1 MIKIFDL
8 INKVKELNPLV
19 LHYTNNVTITDCA
32 NTTLAIGASPLMSFS
47 YEEVEDIVKV
57 ASSIVINI
65 GTMNSEL
72 LDLFILAGKTANK
85 YNKPVILDPVGVF
98 ATEARTKLTN
108 KLLNEV
114 RFDVIRGNISEI
126 QFLGGLDVKGK
137 GVDSFD
143 DGSDSTHIVESVA
156 RKLDCVVVASGK
168 IDLISDG
175 KTTYKIHNG
184 SSKLKFITGTG
195 CMSTSLIASFL
206 PCTDKIIDA
215 AVMGT
220 IAMSLSGEL
229 ADKENSPIGTYKTL
243 LFDNLFLLNKEI
255 LEKYSKIEVKH
266 IEQNIV

>member
-1 MIKIFDL
+1 MIKLFDL

-114 RFDVIRGNISEI
+114 KFDVIRGNISEI

-143 DGSDSTHIVESVA
+143 DGSDSTHIVESIA
-156 RKLDCVVVASGK
+156 RKLDCVIVASGK
-168 IDLISDG
+168 TDLISNG
-175 KTTYKIHNG
+175 KTTYKIQNG

-195 CMSTSLIASFL
+195 
-206 PCTDKIIDA
+206 
-215 AVMGT
+215 
-220 IAMSLSGEL
+220 
-229 ADKENSPIGTYKTL
+229 
-243 LFDNLFLLNKEI
+243 
-255 LEKYSKIEVKH
+255 
-266 IEQNIV
+266 